1 MAGKTFYLE
10 TFGCQMN
17 VHDSERVAGTLV
29 AQGYA
34 PVGTMQ
40 EAGLILFNTCSIRDK
55 AAQKVF
61 DRLANTKALAKQ
73 GKQFGVLGCV
83 AQAEGEAI
91 FQRAPHVALV
101 AGSASYPKLPELIAQ
116 LEAGERRVRGL
127 GEAEDAAFET
137 ELTRRD
143 HPFRAFVTI
152 IEGCDKHCAYCVV
165 PYTRGKE
172 RSRASAAI
180 LREVAQLVELGYTE
194 VQLLGQNVNSYRDP
208 SPAGL
213 DFAALLAAVGE
224 VPGLRRVRYTTS
236 HPRDFTPA
244 IVAAMARNPVLCDHV
259 HLPVQSGS
267 NAVLRQMRRG
277 YTREQYLEIIA
288 AIRSCPRPLAVT
300 TDIIVGFPGETDA
313 DLEQTLD
320 LMRQVRYSGAFIFKY
335 SPRPHTEAQAWEDS
349 IPDAEKTERLMVL
362 QRRQQELQLE
372 DNQAFVGQTLEVM
385 VEAYHPKLDQWAGRS
400 SSNRVV
406 NFAAIVAP
414 PAPPPA
420 ALAILGQAAAP
431 PPPRPGTLAPGAYC
445 PVRIEKAGPNSFVGR
460 QA

>member
-1 MAGKTFYLE
+1 MKTFYLE

-29 AQGYA
+29 AEGYA
-34 PVGTMQ
+34 AVATMQ

-61 DRLANTKALAKQ
+61 DRLANFKALQKQ
-73 GKQFGVLGCV
+73 GKKFGVLGCV
-83 AQAEGEAI
+83 AQQEGEAI
-91 FQRAPHVALV
+91 FKRAPHVSLV
-101 AGSASYPKLPELIAQ
+101 AGSASYPRLPELIAQ
-116 LEAGERRVRGL
+116 LEAGESRVTGL
-127 GEAEDAAFET
+127 GEADEAAFET

-152 IEGCDKHCAYCVV
+152 IEGCDKRCAYCVV

-172 RSRASAAI
+172 RSRASASI
-180 LREVAQLVELGYTE
+180 LREIAQLVELGYTE

-213 DFAALLAAVGE
+213 DFAELLAAVGE

-236 HPRDFTPA
+236 HPRDFTPE
-244 IVAAMARNPVLCDHV
+244 IVAAMGRNPVLCDHV

-267 NAVLRQMRRG
+267 NPVLAGMRRG
-277 YTREQYLEIIA
+277 YTRERYLEIIA

-313 DLEQTLD
+313 DFEQTAE
-320 LMRQVRYSGAFIFKY
+320 LMHQVRYSGAFIFKY

-349 IPDAEKTERLMVL
+349 IPDAVKTERLMIL
-362 QRRQQELQLE
+362 QRRQQQIQTE
-372 DNQAFVGQTLEVM
+372 DNQAAVGTELEVM
-385 VEAYHPKLDQWAGRS
+385 VEAFHPKLGQWAGRS

-406 NFAAIVAP
+406 NFAP
-414 PAPPPA
+414 LPPA
-420 ALAILGQAAAP
+420 ADPLKVWGQPAEAALK
-431 PPPRPGTLAPGAYC
+431 PGQYVHVRVERAGA
-445 PVRIEKAGPNSFVGR
+445 NSLVGR
-460 QA
+460 QVA